1 MEMKENRRKYN
12 SHRESLPYYLSP
24 SETSNSRA
32 VSPSLL
38 SSTIKNQMIESKRFA
53 HVQQLNHPIF
63 EFLFKG
69 ISSLQLILFDSYAE
83 RESNLSIANQKVIQE
98 IIFNILI
105 LPEIT
110 NFKFYQME
118 LYNKA
123 KEPEQ
128 KKRILEF
135 GGKDEMYLMESV
147 GFNRF
152 QEIIDFKSN
161 KKFQCFNEIESYIS
175 KINDKD
181 WYIQKEKLLK
191 IIIEFFNKTYISIM
205 DLVLHSPDL
214 NFDKIK
220 EYLLFL
226 TQLKTIR
233 IKPPELIHP
242 MNLLTAQAVFTFEIN
257 CACELTELNVS
268 YPVYLNEFKTFHWN
282 SLNSEDKQFCETN
295 FNNWKSKA
303 DTMLPDIQFTHP
315 EVVLAA
321 FLSKCSIFGLQLSQ
335 AIRHIYSYF
344 QDKNLTQITLC
355 KYTLKQ
361 YSIRSPCEDCEL
373 FQLLSWVDLL
383 PELNRS
389 INHHLKDYPDVE
401 QIYKFELTAIEKEM
415 TFSETRELRNRTE
428 NIDTQIHLTI
438 DEKNRRRML
447 NPKTFYKIFKLG
459 NAMDDTD
466 WYPEGLFLGTVFL
479 SIPDNCDKLQMIEEI
494 ETKMIQILK
503 DNDVP
508 MAKPSTIEEH
518 FIRIRNFQLTKEKEG
533 QD

>member
-1 MEMKENRRKYN
+1 MKKKHKGRKY
-12 SHRESLPYYLSP
+12 SSPRESLPYYLSP

-38 SSTIKNQMIESKRFA
+38 SSTVKKQMVDFKRFA

-63 EFLFKG
+63 EFLFKR

-83 RESNLSIANQKVIQE
+83 RESNFSLANQKVIQE
-98 IIFNILI
+98 IILNSLI
-105 LPEIT
+105 LPEII

-118 LYNKA
+118 LYKKA
-123 KEPEQ
+123 KPEQ

-135 GGKDEMYLMESV
+135 NEDDKMYLMKSEE

-152 QEIIDFKSN
+152 QEIIDFISN
-161 KKFQCFNEIESYIS
+161 NSIQCFNEIESYIS
-175 KINDKD
+175 EINDKD

-191 IIIEFFNKTYISIM
+191 IIIEFFNKSYKPIK

-214 NFDKIK
+214 NFEKIK
-220 EYLLFL
+220 EYLSFL
-226 TQLKTIR
+226 TELKTRR
-233 IKPPELIHP
+233 INPPELIHP
-242 MNLLTAQAVFTFEIN
+242 MNLLTAQAVFTFEIK

-268 YPVYLNEFKTFHWN
+268 YPLFISGFRTFHWN
-282 SLNSEDKQFCETN
+282 SLNSEDKELCETN
-295 FNNWKSKA
+295 FNKWISEANI
-303 DTMLPDIQFTHP
+303 LPDIQFTHT
-315 EVVLAA
+315 EVALAA
-321 FLSKCSIFGLQLSQ
+321 FLSTYSLFGLKLSQ
-335 AIRHIYSYF
+335 AIRQIYSYF
-344 QDKNLTQITLC
+344 QDENLTRITLC

-373 FQLLSWVDLL
+373 FQLLSWEDLL
-383 PELNRS
+383 DTLKCS
-389 INHHLKDYPDVE
+389 INCNLKDYPDVE
-401 QIYKFELTAIEKEM
+401 LIYKFELTAIEKEM
-415 TFSETRELRNRTE
+415 TFSETSGLKNRRE

-438 DEKNRRRML
+438 DEKNRRRMFS
-447 NPKTFYKIFKLG
+447 PKIFYKLFRLS

-479 SIPDNCDKLQMIEEI
+479 SIPNPGPDNYAKLQMIEKI

-503 DNDVP
+503 DNDIP

-518 FIRIRNFQLTKEKEG
+518 FIRIQLIKEKKG
-533 QD
+533 